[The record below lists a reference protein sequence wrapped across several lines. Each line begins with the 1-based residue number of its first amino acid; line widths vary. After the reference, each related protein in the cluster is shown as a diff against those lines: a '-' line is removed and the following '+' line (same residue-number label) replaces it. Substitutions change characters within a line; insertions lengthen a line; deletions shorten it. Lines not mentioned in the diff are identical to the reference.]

1 MDLLRPLAPVRLA
14 VPDSNVTMV
23 SVKEEA
29 ELHNC
34 GGDGRKEAGIVR
46 DKDL

>member
-1 MDLLRPLAPVRLA
+1 MMFLRPLAPVRLA

-29 ELHNC
+29 ELHNW
-34 GGDGRKEAGIVR
+34 GGDERQETRTFGR
-46 DKDL
+46 